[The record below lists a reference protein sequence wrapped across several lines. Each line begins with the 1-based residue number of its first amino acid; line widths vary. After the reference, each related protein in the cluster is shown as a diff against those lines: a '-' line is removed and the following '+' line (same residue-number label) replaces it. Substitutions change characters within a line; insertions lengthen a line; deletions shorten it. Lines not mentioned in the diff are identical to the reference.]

1 MSDQIAKAMKKFSEK
16 INKLYLPS
24 VYPIVIDN
32 VEINKK
38 VQLNRTN
45 RCKSQHIIQK
55 YNQIQTNQ
63 SQDNVNIN
71 NQVVQINQSK
81 DNQSISV
88 QSQINKTSDQSE
100 LNALEIININQLINQ
115 KKKEIARQNKYYL
128 KQISKIRQNYEMKAK
143 LRDQSSKDR
152 KSTDKSE
159 ELYEKCW
166 DETIKEINKE
176 IEENQLIVYDTI
188 HQGRQKKIKRPKP
201 LKSQIF
207 TKIRE
212 HENQYFRQRSESIL
226 RKMKQKSIHLVG
238 EVTEQIEQAQ
248 RIQKEQQYQRSKER
262 EDGKQEIIKSLR
274 FKEQEKLVKLLQS
287 RPTNRHV
294 QLTYKKNNEELDDQ
308 LSSLKKNKKKRSL
321 SLNNCLPSI
330 DKHQEI
336 EINSVKQQEKVQIL
350 KKIQES
356 SNLLNRNL
364 LKKSR
369 NFQQQSYQDLSAII
383 KGQ

>member
-1 MSDQIAKAMKKFSEK
+1 MSDQIAKPMKKYSEK

-32 VEINKK
+32 GEINRK
-38 VQLNRTN
+38 VLLNRAN
-45 RCKSQHIIQK
+45 RCKSQQLIQK
-55 YNQIQTNQ
+55 QNQMQTNQ
-63 SQDNVNIN
+63 SQDNITMS
-71 NQVVQINQSK
+71 NQVAQANQSK
-81 DNQSISV
+81 DNCSISA
-88 QSQINKTSDQSE
+88 QSQLNKTSDQSE
-100 LNALEIININQLINQ
+100 LNALEIVNINQLIKQ

-128 KQISKIRQNYEMKAK
+128 KQIKNYEMKAK

-176 IEENQLIVYDTI
+176 IQENQLIVCDTI
-188 HQGRQKKIKRPKP
+188 HQVRDKKRRRPKP
-201 LKSQIF
+201 LQSQIF

-212 HENQYFRQRSESIL
+212 QEDWFFRQRSESIL
-226 RKMKQKSIHLVG
+226 KKMKQKSLHLVG

-274 FKEQEKLVKLLQS
+274 FKEQERLVKLLQS
-287 RPTNRHV
+287 KPTNRHV
-294 QLTYKKNNEELDDQ
+294 QLAFKKSEEIEDQ
-308 LSSLKKNKKKRSL
+308 LSSFKKNKKKRSL
-321 SLNNCLPSI
+321 SLNSCLPSI
-330 DKHQEI
+330 DKPQEV
-336 EINSVKQQEKVQIL
+336 EINSVKQQEKLLIL

-356 SNLLNRNL
+356 TNLLNRNL

-383 KGQ
+383 KCQ